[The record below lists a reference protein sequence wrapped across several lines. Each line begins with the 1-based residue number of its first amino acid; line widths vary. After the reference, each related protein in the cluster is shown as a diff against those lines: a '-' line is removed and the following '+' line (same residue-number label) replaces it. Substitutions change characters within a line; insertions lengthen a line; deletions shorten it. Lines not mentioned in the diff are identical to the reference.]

1 MAYTGQLT
9 GSIVG
14 KEPEVRYFEN
24 GNIVANFTISARQQK
39 RKNQE
44 VAKRYVKVA
53 IWGKSAEYVGNYIH
67 RGDSVMVTGRVEA
80 PETYQGNDGTTKVAE
95 KFTANEIEKFIDR
108 TDQQQQQ
115 ATNNAPPAA
124 APPAAPAEGC
134 PMPPPKQTVGQ
145 QNVAAWNQAASVPDA
160 DNTDEI
166 PF

>member
-1 MAYTGQLT
+1 M
-9 GSIVG
+9 VG
-14 KEPEVRYFEN
+14 KDPEVRYFEN

-53 IWGKSAEYVGNYIH
+53 IWGKSAEYVGNYVH
-67 RGDSVMVTGRVEA
+67 RGDSVMVSGRVEA

-95 KFTANEIEKFIDR
+95 KFTASEIEKFIDR

-115 ATNNAPPAA
+115 PATNTAPPAA
-124 APPAAPAEGC
+124 PPAEGCPMPPPAAPAEGC
-134 PMPPPKQTVGQ
+134 PMPAPKPAQTVGQ
-145 QNVAAWNQAASVPDA
+145 ANAEAWNKAALVPD
-160 DNTDEI
+160 TDEI

>member
-115 ATNNAPPAA
+115 ALPGKDSQAGRQEAQPRPLQQRRRGR
-124 APPAAPAEGC
+124 PRLR
-134 PMPPPKQTVGQ
+134 PPPRAGGLRCCPC
-145 QNVAAWNQAASVPDA
+145 AACCY
-160 DNTDEI
+160 
-166 PF
+166 